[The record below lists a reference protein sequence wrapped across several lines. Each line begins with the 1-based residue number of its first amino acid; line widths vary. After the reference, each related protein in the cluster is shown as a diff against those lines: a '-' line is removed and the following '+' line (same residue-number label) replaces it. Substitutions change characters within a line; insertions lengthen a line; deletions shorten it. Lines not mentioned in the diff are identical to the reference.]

1 MTGLD
6 ACDGPF
12 WVDSALPSSV
22 ASRSF
27 PSVADV
33 QPGHHSGGFWL

>member
-1 MTGLD
+1 MTVLTLATD
-6 ACDGPF
+6 PF
-12 WVDSALPSSV
+12 GVDRALPSSV